1 MGDMNDNP
9 NDKSLREGLRA
20 VVHKKDVR
28 NGGLYNPFAREYRKA
43 YRGSSVYRGE
53 WNMYDN
59 IIIGDEFLSGK
70 ELRFAGRA
78 RVFKSHGLLDRR
90 GYPLPTYRGVEYLSG
105 VSDHLPVYLL
115 LQ

>member
-9 NDKSLREGLRA
+9 KDKSLREGLRA
-20 VVHKKDVR
+20 TVHKKDVH

-43 YRGSSVYRGE
+43 YRGSSVYCGE

-59 IIIGDEFLSGK
+59 IIIGEEFLSGK
-70 ELRFAGRA
+70 ELQFAGRA